1 VSSATA
7 FGPLLASFIVE
18 YSPGTWRDYVWVCVG
33 LTGFNVLA
41 LFILYP
47 ESNYKRPAYI
57 TTTTMMSDES
67 GTNLHEGNKPVSL
80 RTEDFNEDSDHV
92 KAVQK
97 PWKDIWCSFALIDH
111 STSFLLTTCRP
122 LIMLGCPDVLLAVY
136 VYGTALAAQ
145 VILM

>member
-18 YSPGTWRDYVWVCVG
+18 YSPGTWRDYIWVCVG
-33 LTGFNVLA
+33 LAGFNVLA
-41 LFILYP
+41 LFFLYP
-47 ESNYKRPAYI
+47 ESNYKRPAN
-57 TTTTMMSDES
+57 TTTTVMMSDENRM
-67 GTNLHEGNKPVSL
+67 NLYEGNKPGSL
-80 RTEDFNEDSDHV
+80 ETENIHEDSDHV

-97 PWKDIWCSFALIDH
+97 PWKEIWCSFATIDH
-111 STSFLLTTCRP
+111 STPFLRTTWRP
-122 LIMLGCPDVLLAVY
+122 LIMLGCLDVLLAVY

>member
-33 LTGFNVLA
+33 LAGFNVLA
-41 LFILYP
+41 LFIFYP
-47 ESNYKRPAYI
+47 ESNYKRPAH
-57 TTTTMMSDES
+57 TTTSITMSDES
-67 GTNLHEGNKPVSL
+67 RANLHEGNKPESL
-80 RTEDFNEDSDHV
+80 RTEDINEDSDNV
-92 KAVQK
+92 KAVRKQ
-97 PWKDIWCSFALIDH
+97 WKDIWCSFATIDH
-111 STSFLLTTCRP
+111 STSFLRTTCRP